1 MQRVLGWGGGGV
13 HVQYEPMKDI
23 LTLMLR
29 QDAPIVDVAE
39 DATGTV
45 FGYDANGELVLIEIF
60 DATRN
65 VDKIRDLERIL
76 GRMAQRILGQ
86 SDTTDTDR

>member
-1 MQRVLGWGGGGV
+1 MHGAMGWGWRGV

-39 DATGTV
+39 DATGTF
-45 FGYDANGELVLIEIF
+45 FGYDAN
-60 DATRN
+60 
-65 VDKIRDLERIL
+65 
-76 GRMAQRILGQ
+76 
-86 SDTTDTDR
+86 

>member
-1 MQRVLGWGGGGV
+1 MRVS
-13 HVQYEPMKDI
+13 YEPVKDV

-29 QDAPIVDVAE
+29 QDASVVDVVE

-45 FGYDANGELVLIEIF
+45 FWYDRRGELVQIDIV

-65 VDKIRDLERIL
+65 VDKIRDIERIL
-76 GRMAQRILGQ
+76 GRMVQRILGERRP
-86 SDTTDTDR
+86 D